1 MTTKREIVLD
11 NLPDDH
17 CITVDELAHEI
28 AVKDEVKYTR
38 QELTKTLELLRK
50 SGDVEINN
58 RPIKAGGNTYSKVK
72 KPLRRGPPAK
82 PYVVLKSVKREEEVN
97 SKQKVITLIDEI
109 DTTLISL
116 SGKMDKLKVAV
127 GSLDD
132 CNKEELEAL
141 RLWKQRF
148 KELIND

>member
-1 MTTKREIVLD
+1 MEY
-11 NLPDDH
+11 LPSDH
-17 CITVDELAHEI
+17 CVTADELARKI
-28 AVKDEVKYTR
+28 ALDSGIKYSR
-38 QELTKTLELLRK
+38 QDLVKTLELLRK
-50 SGDVEINN
+50 SDDVEVNN
-58 RPIKAGGNTYSKVK
+58 RPGGTTYSKVK
-72 KPLRRGPPAK
+72 KPMRRGPPQ
-82 PYVVLKSVKREEEVN
+82 LKTVPKKEEAVSN
-97 SKQKVITLIDEI
+97 KQKVITLIDEI